1 MTSRFRSTLVR
12 SWTSLALAAWLS
24 LFAGGFGA
32 SAIAQENAGAATLI
46 AEPVA
51 APIASDA
58 AAASTEL
65 AQDPPIDLPALFKGE
80 LEPTA
85 AGLRAMQGRMKELV
99 AKLTPS
105 VVGVQVGPSQGS
117 GVVVDKDG
125 TVLTAAHVNGKKDL
139 GVVFLFADESTKRGK
154 TLGSNKRVD
163 GGMMKIETELENL
176 VPVELGDS
184 DELKPGQWVVA
195 LGHPGGYDP
204 KRKPVLRLGR
214 VLSVS
219 RSTIVTDC
227 TLVGGDSGGP
237 LFDMD
242 GKLIGIHSRIGGS
255 IASNMHVPVNTFTDS
270 WDRLAASQEWGD
282 GEGGPFIGVRGAKN
296 VDNALLD
303 SVYPGSPAEQA
314 GMKGGDVIVEFDGK
328 PVKNFADLSAAVE
341 KTEPGDEVSVKVQRG
356 EETVELKMTIG
367 KKG

>member
-1 MTSRFRSTLVR
+1 MKFRFRS
-12 SWTSLALAAWLS
+12 ALATRSSGLVAAVCLS
-24 LFAGGFGA
+24 LFGGYHLA
-32 SAIAQENAGAATLI
+32 AVAQENGSAAVVI
-46 AEPVA
+46 AEPVV
-51 APIASDA
+51 APLPADA
-58 AAASTEL
+58 AVAPAEL
-65 AQDPPIDLPALFKGE
+65 TQDPPIDLPALFRGE

-85 AGLRAMQGRMKELV
+85 AGLRAMQVRMKELV

-139 GVVFLFADESTKRGK
+139 DVLFLFADDTRKRGK

-163 GGMMKIETELENL
+163 GGMMKIETDKDNL

-195 LGHPGGYDP
+195 LGHPGGFDP

-255 IASNMHVPVNTFTDS
+255 IASNMHVPVNTFTDA
-270 WDRLAASQEWGD
+270 WDRLASSQEWGD
-282 GEGGPFIGVRGAKN
+282 GEGGPYIGVRGAKN
-296 VDNALLD
+296 VDNALIE

-314 GMKGGDVIVEFDGK
+314 GMKAGDVIVEFDGK
-328 PVKNFADLSAAVE
+328 AVSKFADLFGAVE
-341 KTEPGDEVSVKVQRG
+341 NAEPGDEVSLKVRRG
-356 EETVELKMTIG
+356 EETLELNMTIG

>member
-1 MTSRFRSTLVR
+1 MKSRFRSTLVR
-12 SWTSLALAAWLS
+12 SWTSLSLAAWLS

-32 SAIAQENAGAATLI
+32 SAVAQENAGPATLI

-58 AAASTEL
+58 ATSTEL
-65 AQDPPIDLPALFKGE
+65 VQNPPLDLPALFRGE

-139 GVVFLFADESTKRGK
+139 DVVFLFADESRKRGK
-154 TLGSNKRVD
+154 TLGSNKKVD
-163 GGMMKIETELENL
+163 GGMMKIETDKEDL

-184 DELKPGQWVVA
+184 DKLKPGQWVVA

-204 KRKPVLRLGR
+204 KRQPVLRLGR

-242 GKLIGIHSRIGGS
+242 GKLVGIHSRIGGS
-255 IASNMHVPVNTFTDS
+255 IASNMHVPVNTFSDS
-270 WDRLAASQEWGD
+270 WDRLADSKEWGE
-282 GEGGPFIGVRGAKN
+282 GESFIGVRGARN

-314 GMKGGDVIVEFDGK
+314 GLKGGDVIVEFDGK
-328 PVKNFADLSAAVE
+328 PVKNFSDLSAAVE
-341 KTEPGDEVSVKVQRG
+341 NTEPGDQVSLKVERG